1 MAYLSELLGKPVVD
15 VDGVRLGRLEDVIA
29 STAEALPHP
38 RLSAI
43 VVRSPSRSMVVAMED
58 VAVLIA
64 PAVSLAKPIDQ
75 VQPVE
80 PRPGDLQLARE
91 VLDRQII
98 DTNGARLVRVN
109 DIEFTRVDHRYFVA
123 NVDVGM
129 LGLFRRLGV
138 ARAAERLWRRRTES
152 PPGKLTWHAV
162 EFLPG
167 NQPLRLREPASKIEE
182 LHPADLAEIISDL
195 SRAEGA
201 RLLSALDVETA
212 ADALE
217 EIEPDFQASLIDGL
231 TNDRAADVL
240 EAMAPDEAA
249 DLVAELE
256 PEKRSELLPLV
267 ERDKAEEI
275 EALLQHPEDTAGGI
289 MTTEFLAVPDR
300 LTAKEVLD
308 LLRKRADEVGTPYYI
323 YIVDVAGALTGVLAL
338 FDLMIAQPGDHV
350 SDFMNR
356 NVVSV
361 PLLATQDEVARAVAK
376 YNLMAIPVIDEQGR
390 LVGIVTA
397 DDALDKI
404 IPTRWKKRLPRL
416 YR

>member
-1 MAYLSELLGKPVVD
+1 MAYLSEIIGKPVVD
-15 VDGVRLGRLEDVIA
+15 VDGRRVGRVDDLVATPDEVM
-29 STAEALPHP
+29 PHP
-38 RLSAI
+38 RLSAVCVRTHAETI
-43 VVRSPSRSMVVAMED
+43 VVPIEA
-58 VAVLIA
+58 VAVLTA
-64 PAVSLAKPIDQ
+64 PAVSLTKPIDE
-75 VQPVE
+75 VVPVVPGE
-80 PRPGDLQLARE
+80 GDLRLVRD

-98 DTNGARLVRVN
+98 DTDGVRLVRVN
-109 DIEFTRVDHRYFVA
+109 DIELARVDQRYFVA

-129 LGLFRRLGV
+129 VGLLRRLGL
-138 ARAAERLWRRRTES
+138 ARAAERLWLRRRGS

-167 NQPLRLREPASKIEE
+167 DQPLRLRVPGSKFEE

-195 SRAEGA
+195 SRAQSTQ
-201 RLLSALDVETA
+201 LLSALDVETV

-217 EIEPDFQASLIDGL
+217 EVEPEFQASLMEGL
-231 TNDRAADVL
+231 SSDRAADVL

-256 PEKRSELLPLV
+256 PERRSELLPLV
-267 ERDKAEEI
+267 EREKAEEI
-275 EALLQHPEDTAGGI
+275 ESLLRHPEDTAGGI
-289 MTTEFLAVPDR
+289 MTTEYLAVADR
-300 LTAKEVLD
+300 LTATDVMA
-308 LLRKRADEVGTPYYI
+308 LLRRRADEVGTPYYI
-323 YIVDVAGALTGVLAL
+323 YVTDDEGILTGVLAL
-338 FDLMIAQPGDHV
+338 FNLMVAAPEARV
-350 SDFMNR
+350 SEFMNR

-376 YNLMAIPVIDEQGR
+376 YNLMAIPVVDEGGR

>member
-1 MAYLSELLGKPVVD
+1 MPYLSELLGKPVVD
-15 VDGVRLGRLEDVIA
+15 VDGRRVGRLEDVVA
-29 STAEALPHP
+29 GREDPMPHP
-38 RLSAI
+38 RVMALR
-43 VVRSPSRSMVVAMED
+43 VRGHAGVLAVPIED
-58 VAVLIA
+58 VAVLEA
-64 PAVSLAKPIDQ
+64 PAVSLTKHLEQ
-75 VQPVE
+75 VRPLPAQPE
-80 PRPGDLQLARE
+80 QLLLARD

-98 DTNGARLVRVN
+98 DTDGVRLVRVN
-109 DIEFTRVDHRYFVA
+109 DVELARVEHRYFVA

-129 LGLFRRLGV
+129 MGLLRRLGLG
-138 ARAAERLWRRRTES
+138 RAAERLWRRRTEAA
-152 PPGKLTWHAV
+152 PGKLTWHAM

-167 NQPLRLREPASKIEE
+167 DQPLRLRVPGSRFED

-195 SRAEGA
+195 SKAEGA

-217 EIEPDFQASLIDGL
+217 EVEPEFQASLISGL
-231 TNDRAADVL
+231 ESERAADVL

-256 PEKRSELLPLV
+256 PEQRSELMPLV
-267 ERDKAEEI
+267 ESGRAHEI

-289 MTTEFLAVPDR
+289 MTTEYLAVPDR
-300 LTAKEVLD
+300 LAVDEVLD

-323 YIVDVAGALTGVLAL
+323 YTTNEDGVLTGVLPL
-338 FDLMIAQPGDHV
+338 FSLVVARPEGRVADL
-350 SDFMNR
+350 MNR
-356 NVVSV
+356 NVVRV
-361 PLLATQDEVARAVAK
+361 PLRATQDEVARAVAK
-376 YNLMAIPVIDEQGR
+376 YNLMAIPVVDDAGR